1 MDDSTP
7 DDPTAEEVYTRGK
20 VYMNRASKRLGV
32 LTDGGPEDRR
42 FRSFFGVGVV
52 VFITAYKM
60 LLDHG
65 LYPAECNFQHYFWA
79 MIFMKLYPQNEA
91 GLCSILGGIDA
102 KTMRRGVWPIIGAL
116 ALLDEFVVSAIIL
129 ILYRH

>member
-1 MDDSTP
+1 
-7 DDPTAEEVYTRGK
+7 
-20 VYMNRASKRLGV
+20 MNRASKRLGV

-42 FRSFFGVGVV
+42 FRPFFGVGVV

-65 LYPAECNFQHYFWA
+65 LYLAECNFQHYFWA
-79 MIFMKLYPQNEA
+79 MIFMKLYPQNET
-91 GLCSILGGIDA
+91 GLCSLLGSIDT

-116 ALLDEFVVSAIIL
+116 ALLDKFVVSATIL
-129 ILYRH
+129 ILYCH